1 MSWTTYRYSFYKKKN
16 TSLCPIFVDLTLSLC
31 EASIVFCRLHVPGS
45 PCSGAT
51 APSPQ
56 IAPRF
61 IQGPSSQTMRMKL
74 LEFFRIPS
82 WWSAALKSH
91 PGGEPGPG
99 SISWLPGGWWHCTRP
114 RNQKCPILML
124 GVWFDCGAQQ
134 CPKGAHCA
142 GCTLLCRSARD
153 CLNMWDTALLR
164 C

>member
-1 MSWTTYRYSFYKKKN
+1 MCMSVSSNICLHKFFLVKNQVTHCILIHKLTFSPNVLDNLQVLILQKKN

-99 SISWLPGGWWHCTRP
+99 SIS
-114 RNQKCPILML
+114 
-124 GVWFDCGAQQ
+124 
-134 CPKGAHCA
+134 
-142 GCTLLCRSARD
+142 
-153 CLNMWDTALLR
+153 
-164 C
+164 